1 MNVGFIGLGQMG
13 LPMARNLLAAGH
25 SLVVFNRTRSRAEAL
40 RGSGARVAENA
51 AEAAAADIVMTIL
64 ADDAAVEAVVFGADF
79 LSALKPGSIHVSMST
94 ISVALSRRLTEAH
107 AKAGSVFVS
116 AVVFGRPPAAEARQ
130 LLVVAAG
137 PAAAVERSR
146 PLLEALGSR
155 VEVVSTDPPAANAF
169 KLAGNFLI
177 AATLECLGEAFAL
190 VRKSGLD
197 PLQFL
202 EIMTGTLFA
211 APVYK
216 TYGKLIVEE
225 QFRPAGFTVPL
236 GLKDVRLA
244 LAAAEAASV
253 PMPVANIV
261 RDHLLTALA
270 RGRADW
276 DWSSVAKV
284 VAENAGL

>member
-1 MNVGFIGLGQMG
+1 M
-13 LPMARNLLAAGH
+13 
-25 SLVVFNRTRSRAEAL
+25 
-40 RGSGARVAENA
+40 
-51 AEAAAADIVMTIL
+51 
-64 ADDAAVEAVVFGADF
+64 
-79 LSALKPGSIHVSMST
+79 
-94 ISVALSRRLTEAH
+94 
-107 AKAGSVFVS
+107 
-116 AVVFGRPPAAEARQ
+116 
-130 LLVVAAG
+130 
-137 PAAAVERSR
+137 
-146 PLLEALGSR
+146 
-155 VEVVSTDPPAANAF
+155 
-169 KLAGNFLI
+169 
-177 AATLECLGEAFAL
+177 ECLGEAFAL

>member
-1 MNVGFIGLGQMG
+1 
-13 LPMARNLLAAGH
+13 
-25 SLVVFNRTRSRAEAL
+25 
-40 RGSGARVAENA
+40 
-51 AEAAAADIVMTIL
+51 
-64 ADDAAVEAVVFGADF
+64 VFGADF